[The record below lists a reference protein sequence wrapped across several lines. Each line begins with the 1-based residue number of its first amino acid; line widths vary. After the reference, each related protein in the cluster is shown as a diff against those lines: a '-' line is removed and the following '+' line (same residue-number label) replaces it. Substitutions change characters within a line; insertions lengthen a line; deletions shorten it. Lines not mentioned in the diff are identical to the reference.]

1 MVRDKGA
8 FRAPLR
14 TLRLLRLPQEGG
26 ASVAMGCILT
36 NEWTPVREAYPPA
49 GRVVLVVVSR
59 VLKSG
64 NIDVRYD
71 IAVYNGFY
79 WLDEH
84 TKVRKKFDFGESIT
98 DWYMFEKYR
107 PRNDD

>member
-1 MVRDKGA
+1 MEMSAV
-8 FRAPLR
+8 
-14 TLRLLRLPQEGG
+14 
-26 ASVAMGCILT
+26 VT
-36 NEWTPVREAYPPA
+36 NEWTSVRDGYPIA

-64 NIDVRYD
+64 SIDVRYD
-71 IAVYNGFY
+71 TAIYNGFY
-79 WLDEH
+79 WVDEH

-107 PRNDD
+107 PRSDD